1 MDHGNIDT
9 LIFGGNM
16 SGILSAI
23 PIVDKI
29 IDRVIPNKLGSE
41 EKAKLA
47 HEIDVEMLR
56 QRGSILAAE
65 ASSEDKWTSR
75 ARPSFL
81 YVIYAVI
88 IFNYIILPLAAVA
101 GLTLPVLEI
110 PDTLW
115 QMFGIGYLG
124 YVGGRTWEKSK
135 VHY

>member
-1 MDHGNIDT
+1 MG
-9 LIFGGNM
+9 
-16 SGILSAI
+16 GILSAV
-23 PIVDKI
+23 PILDKI
-29 IDRVIPNKLGSE
+29 IDRVVPNKLGSE
-41 EKAKLA
+41 EKARLV

-110 PDTLW
+110 PETLW

-124 YVGGRTWEKSK
+124 YVGGRTWEKTK
-135 VHY
+135 VQG

>member
-1 MDHGNIDT
+1 MG
-9 LIFGGNM
+9 
-16 SGILSAI
+16 GILSAT
-23 PIVDKI
+23 PILDKI
-29 IDRVIPNKLGSE
+29 VDRVIPNKLGSE
-41 EKAKLA
+41 EKARLV

-110 PDTLW
+110 PETLW

-124 YVGGRTWEKSK
+124 YVGGRTWEKTK
-135 VHY
+135 AQG